1 MLDSEPRVAPFVLS
15 RFFPYKVRVFYTA
28 VTGAVRQLYMERHGL
43 AVNEWRALVVLNEHE
58 PLSATGIVDR
68 SSMDKV
74 SVSRA
79 VATLE
84 KRGLMERHVDP
95 ADRRRVLLRLTRAG
109 RALVDDIVPLV
120 TEVERDMLSVL
131 TPEERTT
138 LESLMEKVAAKA
150 RTIGPP
156 SEDDHG

>member
-1 MLDSEPRVAPFVLS
+1 
-15 RFFPYKVRVFYTA
+15 
-28 VTGAVRQLYMERHGL
+28 
-43 AVNEWRALVVLNEHE
+43 
-58 PLSATGIVDR
+58 
-68 SSMDKV
+68 MDKV